1 MSLERRIDLNV
12 SVPDFRG
19 QEFQTGGQR
28 QSALPQPDAQA
39 KSRFDEALAG
49 KNTSEAQA
57 EVAERVSAP
66 NPFSLFG
73 SLQPPAGSPA
83 AGGLAPALSSR
94 IGDGIER
101 LMVDDGSNGNR
112 QVRMALKDDL
122 LPGVTVAIQ
131 ELDGRL
137 QVDFI
142 CSDESSRLRLN
153 EAAPSQAQALAERL
167 RREVLLRVQTD
178 DPEDPCLTEALAA
191 P

>member
-1 MSLERRIDLNV
+1 MSMERRIDLNV

-19 QEFQTGGQR
+19 QEFQTGSQR
-28 QSALPQPDAQA
+28 QSNLPQPDAQA
-39 KSRFDEALAG
+39 KSRFEEAMAG
-49 KNTSEAQA
+49 EPRAQTPA
-57 EVAERVSAP
+57 QERVSAP

-73 SLQPPAGSPA
+73 SLQQPGERPA
-83 AGGLAPALSSR
+83 AGLAPALSSR

-112 QVRMALKDDL
+112 QVRMELKDDL
-122 LPGVTVAIQ
+122 LPGVTVALQ
-131 ELDGRL
+131 ELEGRL

-142 CSDESSRLRLN
+142 CSNETSRLRLN

-167 RREVLLRVQTD
+167 RREVLVRVQTD
-178 DPEDPCLTEALAA
+178 DPEDLCLTEALAA

>member
-1 MSLERRIDLNV
+1 MSMERRIDLNV

-19 QEFQTGGQR
+19 QEFHTGGQR

-49 KNTSEAQA
+49 KNTSEAQP

-73 SLQPPAGSPA
+73 SLQPPGERPA
-83 AGGLAPALSSR
+83 AGLAPALSSR

-112 QVRMALKDDL
+112 QVRMELKDDL
-122 LPGVTVAIQ
+122 LPGVTVALQ
-131 ELDGRL
+131 ELEGRL

-142 CSDESSRLRLN
+142 CSNETSRLRLN

-178 DPEDPCLTEALAA
+178 DPEDLCLTEALAA